1 MEKITL
7 KPIAHE
13 ISISGANPEGP
24 ADAFSYSPDEQDSTR
39 MLGNLYVVGNI
50 SHPTDDLAYA
60 LNLIAALAKREYYA
74 RPGIAIK
81 EAFANTLRKVNE
93 VVSELFENNGAK
105 INMGIFAIADGSLLI
120 SKLGKFKLFLARSG
134 GIVDVLNNVEH
145 FEKDADGTGSQ
156 FSNIISGKVQE
167 HDRLLALFPNR
178 SLTTRERFV
187 KSDFDKLDKDAFIAK
202 LAAIREQKDTFSC
215 AALYITVQKI
225 REITAPAPSFVPEP
239 QQQQVRFAQAPQQH
253 ETPPIAQPTS
263 LGAEEAI
270 PRIIPSEFSL
280 GRKKSPFVAFFRRL
294 GLTDLNP
301 RSRAIALALTI
312 TVIVG
317 GTLFVRSLVTPS
329 AEEEALAAVIADV
342 RNQVKIAKTK
352 VSQNQIPEA
361 RALLGASLVALNP
374 FLTEEDAAPAAKEMR
389 SELFSELNTLDQA
402 KLAEPQLAFDNSKEE
417 AKIRHIAAQNG
428 LYIYRTT
435 ETVGTLNA
443 ISTGSIADAI
453 TVPANATALTGSD
466 SLHTV
471 IAGTSAAAVKGQ
483 SVTPITLSTSLAH
496 LEQFGDNLYGVANGT
511 IMRIV
516 GAAQGKGSA
525 SAWLKSGAALPA
537 DVVDIAIDGNI
548 YAVTTTGTLLTYY
561 KGERT
566 AEVSTGLP
574 VSPASQLFTGVDLP
588 YVYILDTVLNRLYL
602 IDKKSGSLF
611 KTITFPEDHAV
622 VTATV
627 HPNGSLFY
635 LTDDQK
641 VWQVQ

>member
-1 MEKITL
+1 M
-7 KPIAHE
+7 
-13 ISISGANPEGP
+13 
-24 ADAFSYSPDEQDSTR
+24 
-39 MLGNLYVVGNI
+39 VGNI

-81 EAFANTLRKVNE
+81 DAFSNTLRKVNE

-105 INMGIFAIADGSLLI
+105 INMGIFTIADGSLLI
-120 SKLGKFKLFLARSG
+120 SKLGKFKLFLARTG

-145 FEKDADGTGSQ
+145 FEKDADATGSQ

-239 QQQQVRFAQAPQQH
+239 QQQQVRFAQAPQH
-253 ETPPIAQPTS
+253 DTPPIAQPTS
-263 LGAEEAI
+263 LGSEETI

-280 GRKKSPFVAFFRRL
+280 GRKKNPVMAFFRRL

-301 RSRAIALALTI
+301 RSRAIGLVVMIAAL
-312 TVIVG
+312 VG

-329 AEEEALAAVIADV
+329 AEEEALATVISDV
-342 RNQVKIAKTK
+342 RDQMKIAKTK
-352 VSQNQIPEA
+352 VNQNEIPEA
-361 RALLGASLVALNP
+361 RTLLGASLAALNP
-374 FLTEEDAAPAAKEMR
+374 FISGDSASTAAQEIR
-389 SELFSELNTLDQA
+389 SELFAELDALDQA

-417 AKIRHIAAQNG
+417 AKISYIAAQNG
-428 LYIYRTT
+428 LYVYRTT

-443 ISTGSIADAI
+443 ISTSAIADSV
-453 TVPANATALTGSD
+453 TVPAQATALTGSD

-471 IAGTSAAAVKGQ
+471 IAGTNAASVKGQ
-483 SVTPITLSTSLAH
+483 SVTPITLSTALAH
-496 LEQFGDNLYGVANGT
+496 LEQFGDNLYGVANST
-511 IMRIV
+511 IMRV
-516 GAAQGKGSA
+516 SGAAQGKGTA
-525 SAWLKSGAALPA
+525 SAWLKSSASLPA

-566 AEVSTGLP
+566 GEVSTGLP

-588 YVYILDTVLNRLYL
+588 YVYILDTTLNRLYL
-602 IDKKSGSLF
+602 VDKKSGSLF
-611 KTITFPEDHAV
+611 KTITFPEEHEV

-635 LTDDQK
+635 LTEDQK

>member
-24 ADAFSYSPDEQDSTR
+24 ADAFSYSSDEQDSTR
-39 MLGNLYVVGNI
+39 MLGNLFVVGNI

-81 EAFANTLRKVNE
+81 DAFSNTLRKVNE

-239 QQQQVRFAQAPQQH
+239 QQQQVRFAQAPQH

-263 LGAEEAI
+263 LGSEENI

-280 GRKKSPFVAFFRRL
+280 GRKKSPVLAFFRRM

-301 RSRAIALALTI
+301 RSRAIALAVMVTALI
-312 TVIVG
+312 G

-329 AEEEALAAVIADV
+329 EEEEALATVISDV
-342 RNQVKIAKTK
+342 RNQMKIAKTK
-352 VSQNQIPEA
+352 VSQNEIPEA
-361 RALLGASLVALNP
+361 RTLLSASLAQLNP
-374 FLTEEDAAPAAKEMR
+374 FISGDGASTAAKEMR
-389 SELFSELNTLDQA
+389 SELFVELDALDQA

-417 AKIRHIAAQNG
+417 AKISHIAAQNG
-428 LYIYRTT
+428 LYVYRTT
-435 ETVGTLNA
+435 ETIGTLSA
-443 ISTGSIADAI
+443 VSTAAIADSV

-471 IAGTSAAAVKGQ
+471 IAGTNAAAVKGQ

-496 LEQFGDNLYGVANGT
+496 VEQFGDNLYGVANGT
-511 IMRIV
+511 IMRV
-516 GAAQGKGSA
+516 SGAAQGKGTA
-525 SAWLKSGAALPA
+525 STWLKSGASLPA

-566 AEVSTGLP
+566 GEVSTGLP

-588 YVYILDTVLNRLYL
+588 YVYILDTTLNRLYL
-602 IDKKSGSLF
+602 VDKKSGSLF
-611 KTITFPEDHAV
+611 KTITFPEDHEV

-635 LTDDQK
+635 LTEDQK